1 MIIGNYFSLKYHQQG
16 ATVRLQINILKTM
29 AAITIRNVSEK
40 LVCQRS
46 EVIERIRR
54 RNETLPLEK
63 ESHVQSWIEASR
75 DHVILLT

>member
-1 MIIGNYFSLKYHQQG
+1 
-16 ATVRLQINILKTM
+16 M

-40 LVCQRS
+40 LACQRS
-46 EVIERIRR
+46 EVIERILR

-75 DHVILLT
+75 NHVMLIT